1 VNRKIV
7 FVLCIVYLG
16 SILQVAAQD
25 SSGIVFI
32 ENKGQFPEV
41 VHYYASIPGGTLFVE
56 DHGLTYN
63 FNDPSQNQ
71 NHSSHLEN
79 VVRPDSL
86 DYIAVKLEFLGA
98 NRTPAFSALEQ
109 QPTQYSFFTGSD
121 EKAWIKGA
129 RAYKSIKIQ
138 DLYNDVDFVLSSTSK
153 GLKYDLVLQ
162 PSVDPSCVQIQ
173 YKGADRLQ
181 LQDGRLEVELPYTSL
196 IEQIPASYA
205 ICDDQ
210 KRAITTNFT
219 LQDDIVSFKLAD
231 AIDVGESVIIDPLL
245 VFSTYSGSPSDNWGN
260 TATFD
265 DKGNAYAGG
274 ITTTI
279 RGTNVLPPFPTTP
292 GAYQV
297 ESGGGWDVAL
307 LKFDSV
313 GQNLL
318 YATYLGGAGT
328 DVPQSLIVDNNGDLL
343 ILGVTSSTDFPTT
356 DTAFDREFNGGNE
369 TSLIAGVDMP
379 GGSDLFVAKLS
390 RDGTELIGSTYVGGS
405 DNDGVLRSLSDL
417 VRNYG
422 DESRGDIN
430 FDSNGNIL
438 VASRTSSDNFPL
450 MNPIDPSYNG
460 NTDAVVFS
468 LTPDLSALNFSTF
481 MGGQQTDVAL
491 SIKLSPNEEI
501 YLAGGTSS
509 YDFPSTANAYQTVIG
524 GDVDG
529 WVAKISQNGEA
540 LLASS
545 FIGTST
551 YDQTFFMDLDVSG
564 SVYLAGQTLGNY
576 PITTG
581 KFSNGSGGQFIHKL
595 SNDLENS
602 IFSTVINKAG
612 TTQPAI
618 SLTAFLVND
627 CNNIYLSGWGSPRLN
642 VDPTA
647 GYFTLNTFGLPIT
660 NDAYQS
666 ESDGS
671 SFYLMVLL
679 GDATELLY
687 ATHLG
692 NASAN
697 VHVDGGTSRFDKN
710 GIVYHSVCASC
721 GGDSTFPTT
730 PAAYS
735 QVNGSSGC
743 NNAVFK
749 FDLASLRA
757 KIQTNN
763 LELSNPGV
771 DLGCEPLTVV
781 FENLSTAGEIYE
793 WDFGDGSMRSVF
805 TKDTLVHVYEKEGT
819 YEVVLRAYD
828 PNTCIAEDFDYTSI
842 EVVNPNFSISSGADI
857 CGGTSVQLFATGGD
871 EYLWSPAEGLSDPTI
886 ANPVATPQDSTTYSV
901 KVINYSGCEYYDSL
915 TINVVPEI
923 LPVISVDEIN
933 ICEGRRT
940 IRLSSES
947 ENTTGITWSLGDGAV
962 SDISEFDYQYEA
974 DGTYQV
980 VAKLTNGFCEKSLN
994 FPIEITQ
1001 IMIPNVLTRNN
1012 DGFNDVFKVTSAQP
1026 IGLRIY
1032 TRWGTQVF
1040 EAAEYNNDWSGENL
1054 SGGVYFYEALLYNG
1068 EICSGW
1074 IQLMNE

>member
-1 VNRKIV
+1 MNRKILSL
-7 FVLCIVYLG
+7 LCILFLG
-16 SILQVAAQD
+16 SGVHVAAQE
-25 SSGIVFI
+25 SAEIVFI
-32 ENKGQFPEV
+32 ENKGQFPQT
-41 VHYYASIPGGTLFVE
+41 VHFYTSIPGGTLFVE
-56 DHGLTYN
+56 EQGLTFN

-71 NHSSHLEN
+71 NHSSHLN
-79 VVRPDSL
+79 DIDRPDSL
-86 DYIAVKLEFLGA
+86 DFIAVKLEFLGA
-98 NRTPAFSALEQ
+98 NTNATFTALEQ
-109 QPTQYSFFTGSD
+109 QPTHYSFFTGMD
-121 EKAWIKGA
+121 EDVWIKGA
-129 RAYKSIKIQ
+129 RAYKTIKIQ
-138 DLYNDVDFVLSSTSK
+138 DLYNDVDLILSSTSQ

-162 PSVDPSCVQIQ
+162 TSVDPSCVQIQ
-173 YKGADRLQ
+173 YKGADRIQ
-181 LQDGRLEVELPYTSL
+181 LQDGRLEVELPYSSL

-205 ICDDQ
+205 FCDDQ
-210 KRAITTNFT
+210 QRTIKANYT
-219 LQDDIVSFKLAD
+219 LQDDIVSFKLED
-231 AIDVGESVIIDPLL
+231 DLVEGESVIIDPLL

-265 DKGNAYAGG
+265 NKGNAYAGG

-279 RGTNVLPPFPTTP
+279 RGTDVLPPFPTTP
-292 GAYQV
+292 GAYQI
-297 ESGGGWDVAL
+297 ESGGGWDVAI

-328 DVPQSLIVDNNGDLL
+328 DVPQSLIVDDNGDLL
-343 ILGVTSSTDFPTT
+343 ILGVTSSADFPTT
-356 DTAFDREFNGGNE
+356 ATAFDREFNGGIE
-369 TSLIAGVDMP
+369 TSVISGVNMS

-390 RDGTELIGSTYVGGS
+390 NDGTELLGSTYVGGS
-405 DNDGVLRSLSDL
+405 NNDGVLRSLSNL

-438 VASRTSSDNFPL
+438 VASRTDSDDFPL
-450 MNPIDPSYNG
+450 MNPIDANYNG
-460 NTDAVVFS
+460 NTDAIVFS
-468 LTPDLSALNFSTF
+468 LKPDLSALNFSTLL
-481 MGGQQTDVAL
+481 GGQQTDVAL
-491 SIKLSPNEEI
+491 SIKLGPNEEI
-501 YLAGGTSS
+501 YVAGGSSS
-509 YDFPSTANAYQTVIG
+509 YDFPTTINTYQTVIG

-529 WVAKISQNGEA
+529 WVAKLSQNGES

-545 FIGTST
+545 FVGTST
-551 YDQTFFMDLDVSG
+551 YDQTFFMDLDASG

-576 PITTG
+576 PITSG
-581 KFSNGSGGQFIHKL
+581 KYSNGNGGQFIHKL
-595 SNDLENS
+595 SSNLENS
-602 IFSTVINKAG
+602 IFSTVINKEG

-627 CNNIYLSGWGSPRLN
+627 CNNIYLSGWGSPGLN
-642 VDPTA
+642 VDPDA

-660 NDAYQS
+660 NDAYQP

-730 PAAYS
+730 PGAYS
-735 QVNGSSGC
+735 EANGSIGC

-763 LELSNPGV
+763 LELTDPGV

-781 FENLSTAGEIYE
+781 FENKSTAGEIYE
-793 WDFGDGSMRSVF
+793 WDFGDGSTRSVF
-805 TKDTLVHVYEKEGT
+805 TQDTIVHTYKKEGT
-819 YEVVLRAYD
+819 YEVELRAYD
-828 PNTCIAEDFDYTSI
+828 PNTCIAEDFDYTTI
-842 EVVNPNFSISSGADI
+842 EVVNPNFSISSDADI
-857 CGGTSVQLFATGGD
+857 CGGTSVQLSATGGN
-871 EYLWSPAEGLSDPTI
+871 EYLWSPTEGLSDPTI
-886 ANPVATPQDSTTYSV
+886 ANPIATPQDSITYSV
-901 KVINYSGCEYYDSL
+901 QVINYNGCEYYDSL
-915 TINVVPEI
+915 TINVIPEI
-923 LPVISVDEIN
+923 IPVISIEEIN
-933 ICEGRRT
+933 ICQGSRT
-940 IRLSSES
+940 IRLSNES
-947 ENTTGITWSLGDGAV
+947 ENITGVSWSLGDGTV
-962 SDISEFDYQYEA
+962 SDVSEFDYTYET
-974 DGTYQV
+974 DGNYQV
-980 VAKLTNGFCEKSLN
+980 VAKLTNNICEKSIVI
-994 FPIEITQ
+994 PVQITQ

-1012 DGFNDVFKVTSAQP
+1012 DGFNDVLKVTSAQP

-1040 EAAEYNNDWSGENL
+1040 KADEYKNDWSGENL